1 MTAGSALALQDDLR
15 RLRAYGGDSGTAANY
30 RQGTLYFYNNTM
42 VTRGDA
48 GHGLYPEVL
57 LFNLNMPGA
66 PKFDTKPNSAPV
78 LTIPAQWNQGLS
90 CGSEDFM

>member
-1 MTAGSALALQDDLR
+1 MTAGSALALPDDLR

-48 GHGLYPEVL
+48 GHGIYPEVL
-57 LFNLNMPGA
+57 LFNLNMPGT
-66 PKFDTKPNSAPV
+66 PSSTPNP
-78 LTIPAQWNQGLS
+78 IPRL
-90 CGSEDFM
+90 F